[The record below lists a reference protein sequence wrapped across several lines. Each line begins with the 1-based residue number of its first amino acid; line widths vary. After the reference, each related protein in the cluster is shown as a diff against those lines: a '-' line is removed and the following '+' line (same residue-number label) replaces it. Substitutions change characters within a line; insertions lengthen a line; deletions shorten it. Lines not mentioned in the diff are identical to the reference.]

1 MPSNTVM
8 DPAAQ
13 HPGWVL
19 RLPGGAPY
27 EYLQFHPKRR
37 PSAESAF
44 KRFRRWRKE
53 RADLVAKGYTVTAG
67 SLIEIY
73 TQTPTTARI
82 PA

>member
-1 MPSNTVM
+1 MPSNTAT
-8 DPAAQ
+8 DSGAQ

-27 EYLQFHPKRR
+27 EYLRYHPKRR
-37 PSAESAF
+37 PTAESAF
-44 KRFRRWRKE
+44 KRFRRWRKVRE
-53 RADLVAKGYTVTAG
+53 DLIAKGYTVTAG

-73 TQTPTTARI
+73 THTTTARI